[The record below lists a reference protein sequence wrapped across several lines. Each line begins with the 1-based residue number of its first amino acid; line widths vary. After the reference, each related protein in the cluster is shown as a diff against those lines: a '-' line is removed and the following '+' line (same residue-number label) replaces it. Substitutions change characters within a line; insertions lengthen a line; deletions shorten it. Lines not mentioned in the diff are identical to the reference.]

1 MPEGGFGPVLP
12 PELVV
17 EGAREGPGD
26 LGASEVVL
34 LKDLVVPPAT
44 GDVGTRD
51 TAQAGLC
58 PSMPVARSP
67 PRGSAS
73 PGGSPVEVGSCS
85 ET

>member
-1 MPEGGFGPVLP
+1 MLLVPALGGAPGVDEAGGLRVVPEGGFGPVLP

-44 GDVGTRD
+44 
-51 TAQAGLC
+51 
-58 PSMPVARSP
+58 
-67 PRGSAS
+67 
-73 PGGSPVEVGSCS
+73 VEVGSCS